1 MTAIRSFLFK
11 KRLLV
16 FAFLVA
22 LLHLANQKLAT
33 QLPFLT
39 VKSSSTGNHTATAV
53 KEFVTRNQTA
63 AVFTDVNTCQSLG
76 RTKPSQVCS
85 SWDVNMDSWW
95 THHPEWE
102 VSFENDVCF
111 CFRKMANHTPKFKF
125 LREIYNLQFSNS
137 TNCSKVYSK
146 KMLSFGFG
154 IDTSRLADR
163 LLYGYQ
169 NNRPFQLIRNEW
181 KYAVSPDKTFKVCPN
196 ASAFCFFLPLGRCP
210 AGKHQVGLKGDWR
223 MDSKGRIERKQ
234 HQIAWLRVHVTRP
247 QQWFRKRLYEYMKE
261 RFPWE
266 VRTPCAA
273 MHVRRSDVVKDG
285 FTRKYFAIA
294 EYLEKVPDLK
304 SRKIKN
310 IMLFTDDA
318 NAIDEALEFHS
329 YYNWMYMNRTRYRGA
344 EGKWGV
350 HMPSN
355 DPVME
360 VLAIYATFRLAMHCD
375 ILVHSKSAFSDGI
388 YDFMSSTGR
397 NITRIEIDKGE
408 GKRPNNKYAGSNKL
422 LESKLDELRKKKGRK
437 TSFDF

>member
-1 MTAIRSFLFK
+1 MKAVITLLFK
-11 KRLLV
+11 KETFIVAVLSYALFRLG
-16 FAFLVA
+16 
-22 LLHLANQKLAT
+22 NQKLSN
-33 QLPFLT
+33 QL
-39 VKSSSTGNHTATAV
+39 SSSSVASSTPCNQSATV
-53 KEFVTRNQTA
+53 ISDL
-63 AVFTDVNTCQSLG
+63 DVCRSYGISADQL
-76 RTKPSQVCS
+76 CA
-85 SWDVNMDSWW
+85 SWDVEMDSWW

-102 VSFENDVCF
+102 ISFENDACF
-111 CFRKMANHTPKFKF
+111 CFRKMANHTPQYAF
-125 LREIYNLQFSNS
+125 LREIYNLQFSES
-137 TNCSKVYSK
+137 TDCSKVYSK
-146 KMLSFGFG
+146 NMVSYGFG
-154 IDTSRLADR
+154 LDTLTLADR

-169 NNRPFQLIRNEW
+169 NKRPFQLIRNEW

-422 LESKLDELRKKKGRK
+422 LESKLDELRKKKG
-437 TSFDF
+437 SNVSINS

>member
-111 CFRKMANHTPKFKF
+111 CFRKMANHTPQYAF
-125 LREIYNLQFSNS
+125 LREIYNLQFSES
-137 TNCSKVYSK
+137 TDCSKVYSK
-146 KMLSFGFG
+146 NMVSYGFG
-154 IDTSRLADR
+154 LDTLTLADR

-169 NNRPFQLIRNEW
+169 NKRPFQLIRNEW

-196 ASAFCFFLPLGRCP
+196 ASAFCFFLPIGKCP
-210 AGKHQVGLKGDWR
+210 AGV
-223 MDSKGRIERKQ
+223 
-234 HQIAWLRVHVTRP
+234 HQINPDGEWSLDAKIKHPAQRQWLRVHVTRP

-266 VRTPCAA
+266 VHTPCVA

-422 LESKLDELRKKKGRK
+422 LESKLDELRKKKG
-437 TSFDF
+437 SNVSINS